1 MEGPI
6 RRILVYID
14 GTEEAIT
21 AAQYAI
27 CLAKNTG
34 ASLHALYVI
43 NTRALNDL
51 VKARI
56 FLDSEEAEYH
66 RDLETDADRYLKHV
80 DKMARRKG
88 LEVRLE
94 KCNGTV
100 HQEIKKMVEKIDA
113 DILVIGELSHIRS
126 RRDEFYNE
134 TERAM
139 RLVQCSV
146 LMVKDEERVWDLYD
160 AIPE

>member
-27 CLAKNTG
+27 CLAKKTG

-56 FLDSEEAEYH
+56 FLDSEEEEYH

-80 DKMARRKG
+80 DKLARRKG
-88 LEVRLE
+88 LEVSLE
-94 KCNGTV
+94 KCGGTV